1 MFSFKKNVRKITS
14 SLLYGTITLNRCRSR
29 QSWQDHEYTNATTI
43 FLEILLEIIV
53 WNWLFIKL
61 LGALQEIG
69 DQSNNLWVLY

>member
-53 WNWLFIKL
+53 
-61 LGALQEIG
+61 
-69 DQSNNLWVLY
+69 